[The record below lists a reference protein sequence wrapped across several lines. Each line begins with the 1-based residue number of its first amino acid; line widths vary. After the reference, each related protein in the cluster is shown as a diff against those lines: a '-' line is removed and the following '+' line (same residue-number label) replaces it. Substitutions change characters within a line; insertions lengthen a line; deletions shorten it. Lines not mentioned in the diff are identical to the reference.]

1 MLALG
6 GAGDHVP
13 AVALRGGRLLLAAIF
28 IGGGILHIVA
38 PERYRAI
45 MPAYLPAHD
54 ALIFWSGIAE
64 LAGGIG
70 LLVGR
75 VRRAAAIGLII
86 LLVAVFPAN
95 VEMLR
100 AWRERDVAWPGE
112 LLLWLRLPLQAVLLW
127 AVWRVG
133 VRRGDPPADRRPA
146 E

>member
-1 MLALG
+1 MSALG

-13 AVALRGGRLLLAAIF
+13 AVAAGGGRLLLAAIF
-28 IGGGILHIVA
+28 IVGGILHIVA

-75 VRRAAAIGLII
+75 VRRAAAIGLMI

-100 AWRERDVAWPGE
+100 AWRERGVAWPGE
-112 LLLWLRLPLQAVLLW
+112 LLLWLRLPLQVVLLW

-133 VRRGDPPADRRPA
+133 VRRGERPVDRRPA
-146 E
+146 G